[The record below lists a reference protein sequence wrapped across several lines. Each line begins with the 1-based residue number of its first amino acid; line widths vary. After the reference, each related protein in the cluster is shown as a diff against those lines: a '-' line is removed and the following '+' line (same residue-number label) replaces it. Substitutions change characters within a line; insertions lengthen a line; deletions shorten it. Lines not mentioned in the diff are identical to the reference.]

1 MILTSLDVDVAE
13 FERRTGWVLKPQGAC
28 KAEMCV
34 PLFQEVGS
42 HIAGGRVD
50 ARVLSERLRM
60 PLIADENH
68 GIWALG
74 PDGVAGRALASAEAP
89 ELVLPDRNGAEFRLS
104 SLRGLKV
111 FLLAWASW

>member
-1 MILTSLDVDVAE
+1 MIIDSLDVDVAE
-13 FERRTGWVLKPQGAC
+13 FERRTGWALKPQGAC

-34 PLFQEVGS
+34 PLFQPV
-42 HIAGGRVD
+42 AQRVD
-50 ARVLSERLRM
+50 ARLLSERLGM
-60 PLIADENH
+60 PLVADEKH

-74 PDGVAGRALASAEAP
+74 PDGVSGRALASAEAP
-89 ELVLPDRNGAEFRLS
+89 ELVLPDRDGAEFRLS

>member
-13 FERRTGWVLKPQGAC
+13 FERRTGWAIKPQGAC

-34 PLFQEVGS
+34 PLFEPVG
-42 HIAGGRVD
+42 ATVD
-50 ARVLSERLRM
+50 ARLLSERLGM
-60 PLIADENH
+60 PLVADDKH
-68 GIWALG
+68 GLWALG
-74 PDGVAGRALASAEAP
+74 PDTAAGRALASAEAP
-89 ELVLPDRNGAEFRLS
+89 ELVLPDRNGDEFRLS

>member
-1 MILTSLDVDVAE
+1 VILHSLDVDVAE
-13 FERRTGWVLKPQGAC
+13 FERRTGWALKPQGAC

-34 PLFQEVGS
+34 PLFQPVV
-42 HIAGGRVD
+42 GGRVD
-50 ARVLSERLRM
+50 AHVLSEGLGM
-60 PLIADENH
+60 PLVQDEAH

-74 PDGVAGRALASAEAP
+74 PDTVGGRTLASADAP
-89 ELVLPDRNGAEFRLS
+89 ELTLPTRGGEEFRLS

>member
-1 MILTSLDVDVAE
+1 MILTSLKVDVAE
-13 FERRTGWVLKPQGAC
+13 FERRTGWALKPQGAC

-34 PLFQEVGS
+34 PLFEEVGE
-42 HIAGGRVD
+42 RVD
-50 ARVLSERLRM
+50 AHLLSDRLGM
-60 PLIADENH
+60 PLIADEKH

-74 PDGVAGRALASAEAP
+74 PDVAAGRALAGAEAP
-89 ELVLPDRNGAEFRLS
+89 DLVLPDRNGNEFRLS

>member
-1 MILTSLDVDVAE
+1 VILDTLDVDVAE
-13 FERRTGWVLKPQGAC
+13 FERRTGWSLKPQGAC

-34 PLFQEVGS
+34 PLFQEVGP
-42 HIAGGRVD
+42 GGWVD
-50 ARVLSERLRM
+50 AHVLSQRLAM
-60 PLIADENH
+60 PLVNDEKH

-74 PDGVAGRALASAEAP
+74 PDTVGGRALAEAQAP
-89 ELVLPDRNGAEFRLS
+89 DLRLPDWRGEEFRLS